1 MKLMQMTTEEST
13 IVRKTKELCQAMLE
27 EPEFL
32 EIRQRLDSFIANDE
46 AKSQYQNLSEKGE
59 YLQHK
64 QQQGV
69 ELTPEEISEYET
81 QREAFMKNPIARGF
95 LAAQEE
101 MNKVQQSVSEYV
113 SKTFELGRVPTTED
127 LDSGSCGQGCGCH
140 H

>member
-27 EPEFL
+27 EPEFV

-113 SKTFELGRVPTTED
+113 SKTGLRMPPLGDCPPITN
-127 LDSGSCGQGCGCH
+127 
-140 H
+140 